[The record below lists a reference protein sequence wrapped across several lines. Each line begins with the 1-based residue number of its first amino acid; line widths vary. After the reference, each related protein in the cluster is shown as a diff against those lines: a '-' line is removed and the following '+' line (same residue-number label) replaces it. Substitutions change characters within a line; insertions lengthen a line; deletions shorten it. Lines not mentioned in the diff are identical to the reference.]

1 MWPEIAMLMQLYWKL
16 DQREVTRVRGWRL
29 VGIIAAGVS
38 FLFLGGL
45 SALVGFGASFLTKP
59 NLPVQI
65 ALGTV
70 PGLLLTFVLFGVF
83 ITGLNQAV
91 RALYLSGDVDRLVA
105 APIHTRSIM
114 VAKLLSR
121 LPSTVILLIVIAV
134 PALIAYG
141 IGVGAGPIYYVLGLA
156 LLLMAPLFGLAVGTL
171 VSMLLVRW
179 LPANRLNELLTATYA
194 LFGVVIALL
203 FQLPRF
209 LFIDEETSAQTLEA
223 AGKLIGRFEALP
235 LPTLLAGR
243 GLMALDGLRFDG
255 TGLLGILFY
264 LLITIGLF
272 AAVIMLGDRLYLEG
286 WLKTQ
291 SAGGKRRALD
301 ERDSVFG
308 GRSLAVTLGLKD
320 WLLRVRDPRQLVSL
334 LGGSVIAIVV
344 SALAL
349 FRGNGGSGS
358 LLEASA
364 AGQMQAPG
372 NWAILTAAFQ
382 PGVLMAGWSFFAAY
396 VMLSTPA
403 QSALPL
409 ERGALSL
416 LKAAPLRPAEVW
428 RAKAWS
434 VILPAAIVYVVIFS
448 IARFLVPYSLAW
460 MPYALLVGV
469 LFIAGL
475 IMLSVSIGFRFANLE
490 WQDPRRMTTAGGG
503 WVGLL
508 LSLVYGVPGTI
519 IALAPFGLAQ
529 VWPQWSLPLMVLGLL
544 LLAVG
549 TWVWARLMVRWA
561 ERAWELLPA

>member
-209 LFIDEETSAQTLEA
+209 LFIDE
-223 AGKLIGRFEALP
+223 R
-235 LPTLLAGR
+235 
-243 GLMALDGLRFDG
+243 LRC
-255 TGLLGILFY
+255 
-264 LLITIGLF
+264 
-272 AAVIMLGDRLYLEG
+272 
-286 WLKTQ
+286 
-291 SAGGKRRALD
+291 KRWR
-301 ERDSVFG
+301 
-308 GRSLAVTLGLKD
+308 
-320 WLLRVRDPRQLVSL
+320 
-334 LGGSVIAIVV
+334 
-344 SALAL
+344 
-349 FRGNGGSGS
+349 
-358 LLEASA
+358 
-364 AGQMQAPG
+364 
-372 NWAILTAAFQ
+372 
-382 PGVLMAGWSFFAAY
+382 
-396 VMLSTPA
+396 
-403 QSALPL
+403 
-409 ERGALSL
+409 
-416 LKAAPLRPAEVW
+416 RPA
-428 RAKAWS
+428 S
-434 VILPAAIVYVVIFS
+434 
-448 IARFLVPYSLAW
+448 
-460 MPYALLVGV
+460 
-469 LFIAGL
+469 
-475 IMLSVSIGFRFANLE
+475 
-490 WQDPRRMTTAGGG
+490 
-503 WVGLL
+503 
-508 LSLVYGVPGTI
+508 
-519 IALAPFGLAQ
+519 
-529 VWPQWSLPLMVLGLL
+529 
-544 LLAVG
+544 
-549 TWVWARLMVRWA
+549 
-561 ERAWELLPA
+561 